1 MAGGMLRWGRAL
13 TRCAMAVVLIGTV
26 LAGCNRFG
34 GKPKAGGQP
43 KTQAVPKTFSSL
55 EVPAWQ
61 KPFKEA
67 VRSEP
72 PPDWP
77 LPDVT
82 KTGKSVGKLYTE
94 VEKNWDSVKFV
105 SDGGKRIVYTA
116 TLETDLGN
124 VVLELHPE
132 WAPNHTRNFVVLAKV
147 GYYDG
152 LCFDHMIHQ
161 ESDVKP
167 EDKLD
172 LVEAGCPLGT
182 GETGTG
188 SIGYWLKPEFNDKVS
203 HEEGTVGFCRAEEPD
218 TAATRFY
225 VTLNKAPF
233 LDNNYTAFARVTQG
247 MDVVR
252 KIYQQPGKV
261 EESDGDG
268 ERHPVNPVTINK
280 VTIATKEVDKQGP
293 GADN

>member
-1 MAGGMLRWGRAL
+1 V
-13 TRCAMAVVLIGTV
+13 AVVLVGALLV
-26 LAGCNRFG
+26 GCNKG
-34 GKPKAGGQP
+34 GKPKAGDKAKQP
-43 KTQAVPKTFSSL
+43 PGPPKSFTTV
-55 EVPAWQ
+55 ETPAWE

-67 VRSEP
+67 IRSEP
-72 PPDWP
+72 PADWP
-77 LPDVT
+77 APPDVT

-94 VEKNWDSVKFV
+94 VEKTWESVKFV
-105 SDGGKRIVYTA
+105 TDKGKRIVYTA

-124 VVLELHPE
+124 VTLELHPD
-132 WAPNHTRNFVVLAKV
+132 WAPSHTRNFIVLARV

-152 LCFDHMIHQ
+152 LCFDRTIHQ
-161 ESDVKP
+161 VSDVKP
-167 EDKLD
+167 EDQLD

-188 SIGYWLKPEFNDKVS
+188 SIGYWLKPEFNDKVT

-233 LDNNYTAFARVTQG
+233 LDNNYTAFARITSG
-247 MDVVR
+247 LDVVR
-252 KIYQQPGKV
+252 KIYQQPAKV
-261 EESDGDG
+261 EEADGDG
-268 ERHPVNPVTINK
+268 ERHPLNPVTIKK
-280 VTIATKEVDKQGP
+280 VTIDTKEVDKQGP